1 MFELMIMIIM
11 SLVRTK
17 PYHVQSQVLLI
28 LLLILWNKIMLQ
40 YLTIRRKGLK
50 EKIITVGCFVS
61 SKSTYLLVQVHK
73 FCYCKTW
80 QMACPIA
87 QVSKKSN

>member
-1 MFELMIMIIM
+1 MFELMTMIIM
-11 SLVRTK
+11 SLVGTK

-50 EKIITVGCFVS
+50 EKNYNSWLLCKFQEHLPACS
-61 SKSTYLLVQVHK
+61 SAQILLL
-73 FCYCKTW
+73 
-80 QMACPIA
+80 
-87 QVSKKSN
+87 